1 MNKKAKGKSIY
12 KKQDNIAGYV
22 MLAPWMFGFLLM
34 WFIPMLI
41 SIYYSFTNFNL
52 LNDAKVIGF
61 NNYIRIFTQDETF
74 RQALKVTFIYVLFL
88 VPLRL
93 AFALL
98 VAMLLNK
105 KHKCLA
111 YIVQFII
118 FLRLSVEVSQYQLY
132 GDRFLETRVL

>member
-1 MNKKAKGKSIY
+1 MKKKAKGKSIY

-61 NNYIRIFTQDETF
+61 
-74 RQALKVTFIYVLFL
+74 VTIYVSLH
-88 VPLRL
+88 R
-93 AFALL
+93 
-98 VAMLLNK
+98 MR
-105 KHKCLA
+105 H
-111 YIVQFII
+111 
-118 FLRLSVEVSQYQLY
+118 S
-132 GDRFLETRVL
+132 DRRSR

>member
-1 MNKKAKGKSIY
+1 MKKKAKGKSIY

-61 NNYIRIFTQDETF
+61 DNYIRIFTQDETF

-98 VAMLLNK
+98 VAVS
-105 KHKCLA
+105 A

>member
-1 MNKKAKGKSIY
+1 MKKKAKGKSIY

-61 NNYIRIFTQDETF
+61 DNYIRIFTQDETF

-93 AFALL
+93 ARSQTSSAPSSRSAPACFLALS
-98 VAMLLNK
+98 ARR
-105 KHKCLA
+105 
-111 YIVQFII
+111 
-118 FLRLSVEVSQYQLY
+118 LR
-132 GDRFLETRVL
+132 R

>member
-1 MNKKAKGKSIY
+1 MKKKAKGKSIY

-61 NNYIRIFTQDETF
+61 DNYIRIFTQDETL

-88 VPLRL
+88 VP
-93 AFALL
+93 
-98 VAMLLNK
+98 
-105 KHKCLA
+105 
-111 YIVQFII
+111 I
-118 FLRLSVEVSQYQLY
+118 LY
-132 GDRFLETRVL
+132 YRNNNT